1 MGAQGFAAGAVFDGE
16 VLHPGYALLVE
27 DGEVARLCPRG
38 ALGASLVTDLGP
50 GILAPG
56 FVDLQV
62 NGGGGAMLNNAPTVE
77 TLRIMA
83 EAHGRLGATS
93 ILPTLIT
100 DTPENTHAAVEAVV
114 AAIASGVPGIVGM
127 HLEGPHLDVVRKGAH
142 DPALIRP
149 MTDEDLAFYRATAE
163 RLPALMITLAPESAT
178 GAQIAALAAAGI
190 VVSLGHS
197 DCDHDRARAAF
208 AAGARCVTHLY
219 NAMSPLTARAPG
231 LVGAALDCG
240 AVDAGIIADAIHVH
254 PAALAAALRAKAGP
268 GQMFLVSDAM
278 AVAGSDRRAFTLNG
292 RVIRRAD
299 GRLTLADGTLAGAD
313 LALDRAVRVCVAAGM
328 TPADALA
335 RASAI
340 PARVVGLADRLGRLA
355 PGRRADFLWL
365 DEGLALRGTWRGGAR
380 L

>member
-149 MTDEDLAFYRATAE
+149 MTAC
-163 RLPALMITLAPESAT
+163 P
-178 GAQIAALAAAGI
+178 
-190 VVSLGHS
+190 
-197 DCDHDRARAAF
+197 
-208 AAGARCVTHLY
+208 
-219 NAMSPLTARAPG
+219 
-231 LVGAALDCG
+231 
-240 AVDAGIIADAIHVH
+240 
-254 PAALAAALRAKAGP
+254 
-268 GQMFLVSDAM
+268 
-278 AVAGSDRRAFTLNG
+278 
-292 RVIRRAD
+292 
-299 GRLTLADGTLAGAD
+299 
-313 LALDRAVRVCVAAGM
+313 
-328 TPADALA
+328 
-335 RASAI
+335 
-340 PARVVGLADRLGRLA
+340 
-355 PGRRADFLWL
+355 
-365 DEGLALRGTWRGGAR
+365 
-380 L
+380 